1 MRKNVKKV
9 LKKGK
14 KGVIK
19 CMNIKSIEKK
29 WNILRKIIRKL
40 LKCRL
45 NINRIIRNN
54 IIKILEYIKKYYKNY
69 KNILRII
76 RIY

>member
-29 WNILRKIIRKL
+29 WNILRKILEYIKNYQ
-40 LKCRL
+40 KQYQKNYQ
-45 NINRIIRNN
+45 NILRN
-54 IIKILEYIKKYYKNY
+54 IIKIIK
-69 KNILRII
+69 
-76 RIY
+76 IY